1 MVGMAYNYV
10 EPAMADRLL
19 EVLRMANVLEDLFVD
34 TLVRGRV
41 ESRREGILSF
51 LTARFGVVPEAIH
64 AHIERIAGPGRLKEL
79 VIAAGTVQTL
89 EAFEHTLEGPVG

>member
-1 MVGMAYNYV
+1 
-10 EPAMADRLL
+10 MADRLL

-41 ESRREGILSF
+41 ESRREDILSL
-51 LTARFGVVPEAIH
+51 LTARFGFVPEDIH
-64 AHIERIAGPGRLKEL
+64 ARIERIADPDRLKEL

-89 EAFEHTLEGPVG
+89 EAFEHTLEGPAG